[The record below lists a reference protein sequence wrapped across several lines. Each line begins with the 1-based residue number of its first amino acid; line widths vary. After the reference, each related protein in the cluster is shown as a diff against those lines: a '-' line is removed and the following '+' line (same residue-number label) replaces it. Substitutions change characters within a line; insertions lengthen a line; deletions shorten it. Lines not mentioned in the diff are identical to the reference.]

1 VGQHS
6 LGTQGEWVLGYLV
19 EEKMMVDN
27 DLILFE
33 DAKDAAFALDKAY
46 RRAVCEGNMD
56 TAMELRPKV
65 NEAYTAVSS
74 ARMNLLEAG
83 VLATDADIA
92 EMRRLKA
99 EVDDA
104 ADTQQTIEGAVRI
117 IGFLAKFGT

>member
-1 VGQHS
+1 
-6 LGTQGEWVLGYLV
+6 
-19 EEKMMVDN
+19 MVDN